1 MVEGNIVGG
10 VDSIGGERVEEEA
23 MAGAKVVGG
32 KCIET
37 LRRQFFLLFNFDSC
51 GMCCLNLLDI
61 LRIIRQLWICV
72 E

>member
-32 KCIET
+32 GSRYRVGPLVHHLGSGT
-37 LRRQFFLLFNFDSC
+37 RHARVC
-51 GMCCLNLLDI
+51 GRECY
-61 LRIIRQLWICV
+61 
-72 E
+72 